1 MQDKLEELMEE
12 PRQWRVHHQHSE
24 SSESDY
30 IDIDSLEW
38 VNIVGT
44 ITSEELSKGVFYVS
58 LVAQGGSRGPHYRGA
73 KSLYQYTLI
82 EHSVS

>member
-12 PRQWRVHHQHSE
+12 PRKWRVHHQHSE

-44 ITSEELSKGVFYVS
+44 TTNEELSKGVFYVS
-58 LVAQGGSRGPHYRGA
+58 LVAQGGSRA
-73 KSLYQYTLI
+73 LTI
-82 EHSVS
+82 EGLSPSINIL